1 MDHTIQ
7 SAHELG
13 YVTTLMNRKR
23 YIEELKNKNKLIQAS
38 GERIALNTPIQG
50 TSADMIKKAMVDI
63 ALEFEKQ
70 HIQSKMIIQVHDE
83 LVFDCLESEKEK
95 VFNIIK
101 DKMENVIK
109 LNVPLKVD
117 IEYGTNWYEAK

>member
-1 MDHTIQ
+1 
-7 SAHELG
+7 
-13 YVTTLMNRKR
+13 
-23 YIEELKNKNKLIQAS
+23 
-38 GERIALNTPIQG
+38 
-50 TSADMIKKAMVDI
+50 MVDI

>member
-1 MDHTIQ
+1 
-7 SAHELG
+7 
-13 YVTTLMNRKR
+13 
-23 YIEELKNKNKLIQAS
+23 
-38 GERIALNTPIQG
+38 
-50 TSADMIKKAMVDI
+50 MIKKAMVDI

>member
-1 MDHTIQ
+1 M
-7 SAHELG
+7 
-13 YVTTLMNRKR
+13 
-23 YIEELKNKNKLIQAS
+23 
-38 GERIALNTPIQG
+38 NTPIQG